1 MSIASAGRAAPAVQ
15 EPASHSSC
23 RSRSSRCARS
33 PGGSGIPNSS
43 LRPVSPLAARLAA
56 HAPGGSAP
64 ATGRALAD
72 GQAAQPPDTSQA
84 GAGAGDEREAGA
96 EAGEEAGPSRGNG
109 TAAAAGSAGFA
120 GFAGFTG
127 SAGGSRSAV
136 AACPNPV

>member
-1 MSIASAGRAAPAVQ
+1 MSIASAGRAAPAVRV
-15 EPASHSSC
+15 PASQSSC

-33 PGGSGIPNSS
+33 PGGSDIPNSS

-96 EAGEEAGPSRGNG
+96 EAGKEAGPPRGNG
-109 TAAAAGSAGFA
+109 TPAVAGSAR
-120 GFAGFTG
+120 FAGFTG
-127 SAGGSRSAV
+127 SAGGSAG
-136 AACPNPV
+136 

>member
-1 MSIASAGRAAPAVQ
+1 
-15 EPASHSSC
+15 
-23 RSRSSRCARS
+23 SRSSRCARS

-43 LRPVSPLAARLAA
+43 LRPVSPLAARLVA
-56 HAPGGSAP
+56 HAPGSAP

-96 EAGEEAGPSRGNG
+96 EAGPEAGPSRGNG
-109 TAAAAGSAGFA
+109 TAAVAGSAGFA
-120 GFAGFTG
+120 GCTG

-136 AACPNPV
+136 AGCPNPV